1 MKLDNRQFSKNGVI
15 KGFHLAVLIFCS
27 SLVYS
32 QSAINILDL
41 YHDSFPSEKARII
54 TANAQIGDYNFHAG
68 TGGISFQA
76 VASPAANLKNENVS
90 LDFADNRLVVQIGT
104 ETFYPDLPFWQ
115 LVPIVNFTDSR
126 YTVAVSEL
134 GDTTN
139 NKEAQY
145 RFHPAF
151 LDNLLGLRL
160 FQADLLNLTDILW
173 DLPVDAQRN
182 YILAPSEQ
190 PFTPVRDSTL
200 HRTIYEKLASDDDSF
215 TSFVL
220 TDKDVNIVFDIDETG
235 LKFSGTPYY
244 LFTKTTLDTANI
256 RQLRQQALSCYD
268 DIETHAKILLN
279 DEYTPA
285 LDPRTHLSDLLKALD
300 NNKQQT
306 VFNPF
311 SMYTIK
317 KAVSKLDSLS
327 NLTDAQLGIQF
338 QVMKDYTESF
348 KSYWDLLEKFNPP
361 VYSAVERTSQWS
373 AFFRYVQRKNPDNWF
388 QFLRKVANSGNSDA
402 PAVQT
407 PTSSD
412 INYFRYFD
420 EKEKKND

>member
-1 MKLDNRQFSKNGVI
+1 MKLDNRQFSKTGLI
-15 KGFHLAVLIFCS
+15 KWFYLMVLIFCS
-27 SLVYS
+27 SFVYS

-41 YHDSFPSEKARII
+41 YHDSFPIENARII
-54 TANAQIGDYNFHAG
+54 TANAQIGNYNFHAG
-68 TGGISFQA
+68 IGGISFQA
-76 VASPAANLKNENVS
+76 VASPAANLKNESVS
-90 LDFADNRLVVQIGT
+90 LDFADNRLTVQIGT
-104 ETFYPDLPFWQ
+104 KTFYPDLPFWQ
-115 LVPIVNFTDSR
+115 LDPIVKFVDSP

-200 HRTIYEKLASDDDSF
+200 HRTIYEKLSTDDPF

-220 TDKDVNIVFDIDETG
+220 TDKDVDIVFDIDESG

-244 LFTKTTLDTANI
+244 LFTKTTLDTANA

-279 DEYTPA
+279 DDYSPA
-285 LDPRTHLSDLLKALD
+285 LDPRTHLADLLKALD
-300 NNKQQT
+300 KMKQQT
-306 VFNPF
+306 AFNPF

-327 NLTDAQLGIQF
+327 NLTDAQIGIQF
-338 QVMKDYTESF
+338 QVMDDYTESF
-348 KSYWDLLEKFNPP
+348 KSYWDLLEKFNPL
-361 VYSAVERTSQWS
+361 VYSAVEKTSQWS

-388 QFLRKVANSGNSDA
+388 QFLRKVANSSSGDA

-420 EKEKKND
+420 EKEKKQ